1 MQRQSKVKTELT
13 YRRQLPGILNETEIP
28 IDEIGGE
35 RERERGFHIISVED
49 APTNKIKH
57 NQIESDRECSPI
69 FPCKLLGSLWCRMFS

>member
-1 MQRQSKVKTELT
+1 MHDKQGPKDII
-13 YRRQLPGILNETEIP
+13 YNYDCMYMETAQKCL
-28 IDEIGGE
+28 G
-35 RERERGFHIISVED
+35 SLVED